1 MDAIV
6 LWLREVFLEPSVTQ
20 TIIILSLVCALGLQL
35 GKLRIG
41 TISLGITF
49 VFFVGILASHFGV
62 TTDPV
67 MLTFAQ
73 NFGLVIFVYA
83 LGLQVG
89 PSFFPSLKKGGI
101 AQNLI
106 SLGLVLVT
114 FLLCILLY
122 YILGI
127 SMPNLMGIVAGATT
141 NTPALG
147 AAQTTLHQIN
157 PDATAEMAEMA
168 LACAVTYPLGVVG
181 VIIALAMLKVMM
193 PKVEER
199 DDSEAPKAF
208 FSEYEICNPALDG
221 KSVREVALL
230 LKRPFVI
237 TRVWHNGKVEIP
249 TSDMILYFGD
259 HILAVS
265 GEEDTSQL
273 EILFGKREMK
283 DWNRPDIDW
292 NSVDKQL
299 VSRRL
304 VITRPK
310 LNGVRLGML
319 KIRNLYGVNISRVD
333 RAGVELLPDRDLRL
347 QLGDRLTVVGEGKA
361 VERVAEILGD
371 EVKQLDNPHL
381 TTLFGGLVLGCVFGM
396 IPFYLPGVSMPIKL
410 GLAGGPI
417 IIGILMGAF
426 GPRFHLTTYVTNS
439 ANLLLRQFGIIL
451 YLGGLGLASGA
462 NFFDTIIHGDGLL
475 WVGAGFLI
483 TMLPTLLVGW
493 ASIKL
498 LRNRYDG
505 TAGMICGSTANP
517 MALDYVNSQLKG
529 DGASVV
535 YATVYPLSMFVRIIF
550 AQIMILIFA

>member
-67 MLTFAQ
+67 MLSFAQ
-73 NFGLVIFVYA
+73 NFGLVVFVYA

-106 SLGLVLVT
+106 SLGLVLFT
-114 FLLCILLY
+114 FVLCVILY
-122 YILGI
+122 YVLGI

-181 VIIALAMLKVMM
+181 VIIALALLKVMM

-208 FSEYEICNPALDG
+208 FSEYEIRNPALDG

-237 TRVWHNGKVEIP
+237 TRVWHNSKVEIP
-249 TSDMILYFGD
+249 TSDMILYRGD
-259 HILAVS
+259 HVLAVS
-265 GEEDTSQL
+265 GEQDTSQL

-310 LNGVRLGML
+310 LNGVRLGTL

-462 NFFDTIIHGDGLL
+462 NFFDTIVHGDGLL
-475 WVGAGFLI
+475 WVGVGFLI
-483 TMLPTLLVGW
+483 TMLPTLSVGW

-498 LRNRYDG
+498 LRNRYDA

-517 MALDYVNSQLKG
+517 MALDYVNTQLKG
-529 DGASVV
+529 DGASVA
-535 YATVYPLSMFVRIIF
+535 YATVYPLSMFIRIIF

>member
-1 MDAIV
+1 MRFGLAVGQASYRHYLAWHHFRLFCRDFGFSFRSYDRSRDAHFCAE
-6 LWLREVFLEPSVTQ
+6 LRPCNLC
-20 TIIILSLVCALGLQL
+20 LCAGFT
-35 GKLRIG
+35 GRP
-41 TISLGITF
+41 
-49 VFFVGILASHFGV
+49 VFF
-62 TTDPV
+62 P
-67 MLTFAQ
+67 FAQ
-73 NFGLVIFVYA
+73 E
-83 LGLQVG
+83 
-89 PSFFPSLKKGGI
+89 GGHCPESY
-101 AQNLI
+101 L
-106 SLGLVLVT
+106 
-114 FLLCILLY
+114 
-122 YILGI
+122 LGI
-127 SMPNLMGIVAGATT
+127 S
-141 NTPALG
+141 PAHISPVHPPLLYPWHFHAQSDGYRGRCHYQYPCFG

-265 GEEDTSQL
+265 GEEDASQL

-475 WVGAGFLI
+475 WVGTGFLI

>member
-1 MDAIV
+1 M
-6 LWLREVFLEPSVTQ
+6 
-20 TIIILSLVCALGLQL
+20 
-35 GKLRIG
+35 
-41 TISLGITF
+41 
-49 VFFVGILASHFGV
+49 
-62 TTDPV
+62 
-67 MLTFAQ
+67 
-73 NFGLVIFVYA
+73 
-83 LGLQVG
+83 
-89 PSFFPSLKKGGI
+89 
-101 AQNLI
+101 
-106 SLGLVLVT
+106 
-114 FLLCILLY
+114 
-122 YILGI
+122 
-127 SMPNLMGIVAGATT
+127 
-141 NTPALG
+141 
-147 AAQTTLHQIN
+147 
-157 PDATAEMAEMA
+157 
-168 LACAVTYPLGVVG
+168 
-181 VIIALAMLKVMM
+181 
-193 PKVEER
+193 
-199 DDSEAPKAF
+199 
-208 FSEYEICNPALDG
+208 
-221 KSVREVALL
+221 
-230 LKRPFVI
+230 
-237 TRVWHNGKVEIP
+237 
-249 TSDMILYFGD
+249 
-259 HILAVS
+259 
-265 GEEDTSQL
+265 
-273 EILFGKREMK
+273 
-283 DWNRPDIDW
+283 
-292 NSVDKQL
+292 
-299 VSRRL
+299 

-310 LNGVRLGML
+310 LNGVRLGTL

-333 RAGVELLPDRDLRL
+333 RAGVELLPDRDLHL

-462 NFFDTIIHGDGLL
+462 NFFDTIVHGDGLL
-475 WVGAGFLI
+475 WVGVGFLI
-483 TMLPTLLVGW
+483 TMFPTLLVGW

-529 DGASVV
+529 DGASVA